1 MKLSGQ
7 ILANIDPEI
16 SRQLREITPKVAKK
30 DVNVWVTDNETANR
44 LNWIDLPTK
53 SRDFAQQWLN
63 SNCFMRDGWLFISP

>member
-16 SRQLREITPKVAKK
+16 SRQLREIAPQVAKK
-30 DVNVWVTDNETANR
+30 DVSVWGTDKEIINR

-53 SRDFAQQWLN
+53 SRELLAQ
-63 SNCFMRDGWLFISP
+63 G